1 MERILIKIIHQ
12 KNKIKIR
19 KRVMK
24 NRNKKNQIMINKIY
38 EIFIINVNLIL

>member
-24 NRNKKNQIMINKIY
+24 KKKIKINKIY
-38 EIFIINVNLIL
+38 EIFIINVNYII

>member
-38 EIFIINVNLIL
+38 EIFKINVNLIL